1 MNISSY
7 IDVILEKVCK
17 RLGVEIPDYS
27 EECDPTKDS
36 SIYEWTLS
44 EDHVKMLD
52 KQFKEHQKQHRE
64 KSSFKYKPEV
74 VKDKCIKKR
83 KRSE

>member
-17 RLGVEIPDYS
+17 RLGVEIADYS
-27 EECDPTKDS
+27 EESDPTKNS
-36 SIYEWTLS
+36 NISEWTLP
-44 EDHVKMLD
+44 EKYVKLLD
-52 KQFKEHQKQHRE
+52 KQFKEHQKKHRE
-64 KSSFKYKPEV
+64 KSSFKPLI